1 MTSMSPNSLPKQV
14 QVPGLPIE
22 TRSAHGLS
30 PRTTQK
36 LAMACIWGGGIIT
49 VLVLAIVIGFVLIR
63 GIPGINLEFL
73 LTPPKGGLSGEGGIS
88 TVIVS
93 TLYLVIVTVV
103 MLVPVGIGAAIYLAE
118 YAPNTRLTRL
128 IRYAVEVLAGV
139 PSIIFGLFGFA
150 LFVTALHF
158 NFSILSGALTLVCLL
173 LPTMIRTTEEAI
185 RAVPYSHREGA
196 LALGATKWQ
205 LVSRVLLPSAL
216 PGIVTAIILCIGR
229 AIEETACLYVTLGG
243 SAAMPTSLL
252 SGGRTLSLHVFY
264 LAMET
269 RAFEKAMATGAVLII
284 IIIVINFITNWLSH
298 RFQAKMRGTN

>member
-1 MTSMSPNSLPKQV
+1 MT
-14 QVPGLPIE
+14 G
-22 TRSAHGLS
+22 
-30 PRTTQK
+30 
-36 LAMACIWGGGIIT
+36 IWGGGIIT
-49 VLVLAIVIGFVLIR
+49 VLVLVVVIGFVLIK
-63 GIPGINLEFL
+63 GLPGISLDFL
-73 LTPPKGGLSGEGGIS
+73 LTPPAGGLSGEGGIS
-88 TVIVS
+88 TVIIS
-93 TLYLVIVTVV
+93 TLYIVAVTLVI
-103 MLVPVGIGAAIYLAE
+103 LVPIGIGAAIYLAE
-118 YAPNTRLTRL
+118 YAPNNRFTRL
-128 IRYAVEVLAGV
+128 IRYGVEVLAGV

-185 RAVPYSHREGA
+185 RSVPYSYREGA
-196 LALGATKWQ
+196 LALGTTKWQ
-205 LVSRVLLPSAL
+205 VVSRVLLPSAL
-216 PGIVTAIILCIGR
+216 PGIVTAVILCVGR

-269 RAFEKAMATGAVLII
+269 RAFDKAMATGAVLII
-284 IIIVINFITNWLSH
+284 IIIIINSLTNWISY